1 MVTETGIIKNNNIMK
16 DYKHL
21 KNKLR
26 NRAIELQNTILSE
39 CSSYMELSDLQDRIY
54 LSAKRYG
61 LIREFREKGIL

>member
-1 MVTETGIIKNNNIMK
+1 MK
-16 DYKHL
+16 DYKYL

-26 NRAIELQNTILSE
+26 NRAIELQNTISSE

-61 LIREFREKGIL
+61 LIREFRENGIL

>member
-1 MVTETGIIKNNNIMK
+1 MK
-16 DYKHL
+16 DYKYL

-26 NRAIELQNTILSE
+26 NRAIELQNTISSE

-61 LIREFREKGIL
+61 LIREFIENGIL